1 MSVLLECCA
10 IFTIL
15 LCISGSTLI
24 KPLERRLQGCLKEG
38 STVQYVCQGQ
48 VTSTEDTLIWDGGA
62 FQCFGT
68 GSSNTNRI
76 TLRLSGNSNDSCGE
90 FTANLTV
97 TSQSFTSILTFTAD
111 IGLHDKEI
119 VCRVNTMVCG
129 MDTLKVGGRPKPPL
143 NIILAFPRS
152 DVCIF
157 SWDNNVT
164 EAPVT
169 VDNFYITTIGKC
181 GQCDNEGLVPLSTS
195 RFKCKGW
202 TPDGTTCTF
211 NIQSRSSDCHFRS
224 DPASY
229 TVVLDNTPA
238 RITGVSFNC
247 SAPGSLLDPIVRVQW
262 QVDTI
267 IDRDQ
272 IDAAR
277 RLPDPLNFIIS
288 INNLQNQSAATSTT
302 VPYTDRSY
310 EQRLNPGYYNVT
322 VWNRNVVNPNGTSS
336 AEYMI
341 NVPTSLFAD
350 EIATDSNGYPCI
362 RVAINNSCLQ
372 CASSFSGQLAYK
384 NGSCGTNEAFKFSNR
399 TMQFDSNM
407 QACVPFEDILE
418 TEVCYY
424 VLVHSIKD
432 NYAQAVAQ
440 SIEKPVLLF
449 PCNATKIPL
458 EFNTSVEGFIRHN
471 QLIDLACIDNELMVL
486 NGPNEIRCVN
496 GTFLPSV
503 DNIFCAVENPQCPI
517 MDSYERSGLM
527 IAFLIIGWICALPTF
542 VWIISGVAIGAID
555 WFRRKK

>member
-1 MSVLLECCA
+1 M
-10 IFTIL
+10 
-15 LCISGSTLI
+15 
-24 KPLERRLQGCLKEG
+24 
-38 STVQYVCQGQ
+38 
-48 VTSTEDTLIWDGGA
+48 
-62 FQCFGT
+62 
-68 GSSNTNRI
+68 
-76 TLRLSGNSNDSCGE
+76 
-90 FTANLTV
+90 
-97 TSQSFTSILTFTAD
+97 
-111 IGLHDKEI
+111 
-119 VCRVNTMVCG
+119 
-129 MDTLKVGGRPKPPL
+129 
-143 NIILAFPRS
+143 
-152 DVCIF
+152 
-157 SWDNNVT
+157 
-164 EAPVT
+164 
-169 VDNFYITTIGKC
+169 
-181 GQCDNEGLVPLSTS
+181 
-195 RFKCKGW
+195 
-202 TPDGTTCTF
+202 
-211 NIQSRSSDCHFRS
+211 
-224 DPASY
+224 
-229 TVVLDNTPA
+229 
-238 RITGVSFNC
+238 
-247 SAPGSLLDPIVRVQW
+247 
-262 QVDTI
+262 DTI

-341 NVPTSLFAD
+341 NGDCIIIHCKNVMCGFHASWTIVANIKKTSRKKTHICHNSHALCVKTTCTSFLPACSVCMQQYKYVYMYICIIIMIGCIIVSIIILNTCMHSVPTSLFAD

-517 MDSYERSGLM
+517 MDSYGM
-527 IAFLIIGWICALPTF
+527 LI
-542 VWIISGVAIGAID
+542 
-555 WFRRKK
+555 